1 MQHGRT
7 LMTYPAPIIGLVDA
21 LSQLMDKL
29 SVADAMTEKEGLERA
44 TEALGLPEPDPAWP
58 APPGSV
64 AALLHAAPIRQMRHE
79 AGIRRLDDA
88 LSKNKLHLRLRHK
101 DGRLIQLTSIEW
113 RANPYRRDIIISGQW
128 RDEEWRDPKDR
139 HGACEAVLI
148 KSEFDA
154 WCSQCVEPVAVGSA
168 SAERPLPEEL
178 SPMEPKDWLKSA
190 VQQRNPGEKAAEFAK
205 RIAPIMAEACDR
217 KEVKRAWAAKTI
229 EARLSE
235 YKLWSGLG

>member
-1 MQHGRT
+1 
-7 LMTYPAPIIGLVDA
+7 MTYPVPIIGLVDA
-21 LSQLMDKL
+21 LLQLMDKL
-29 SVADAMTEKEGLERA
+29 SVADVMTEKEGFERA

-58 APPGSV
+58 APPASI
-64 AALLHAAPIRQMRHE
+64 AALLHAAPMHRMRCE

-101 DGRLIQLTSIEW
+101 DGRLIQLTNIEW
-113 RANPYRRDIIISGQW
+113 CANPYRRDIIIGGQW

-154 WCSQCVEPVAVGSA
+154 WCSQFVEPFAST

-178 SPMEPKDWLKSA
+178 SPMEPKNWLKSA
-190 VQQRNPGEKAAEFAK
+190 AQQRNPGEKAAEFAK

-217 KEVKRAWAAKTI
+217 KEVKRA
-229 EARLSE
+229 
-235 YKLWSGLG
+235 